1 MREDGMLNLNSGDSF
16 SMRADTIVYSIVS
29 QF

>member
-16 SMRADTIVYSIVS
+16 SMRADPIVYSIVS
-29 QF
+29 Q